1 MKISK
6 ILIGI
11 LCLLSLSGAYAQQT
25 DSFSPLAL
33 SIWAPED
40 DDLPSDAQRVLFN
53 KLSQI
58 ASRQGIAADP
68 GYSRFIFTA
77 HATVTEKFITP
88 TAPPKHAYKMD
99 VTFYIGDGFDGK
111 IFASY
116 NTPVTGVG
124 DNETKAFLDAF
135 KNIQV
140 ANPNYKKFVEQGKA
154 KIIAYYNDKCDAIIR
169 ESKSLTAAQQHDEAI
184 YLLMSIPEECK
195 ACYQKALDAV
205 DAVYQQKIDREG
217 KILLAEANTVWNVEQ
232 TAEGARKAGELLV
245 QIDPNANNFNEA
257 LRLSQKLAER
267 VKALDDRDR
276 TLEREELAFQRKMM
290 EREQTL
296 RFAAVE
302 KSEALERERIRAY
315 REIQK
320 AYAENQPE
328 VQYVHLW

>member
-1 MKISK
+1 
-6 ILIGI
+6 
-11 LCLLSLSGAYAQQT
+11 
-25 DSFSPLAL
+25 
-33 SIWAPED
+33 
-40 DDLPSDAQRVLFN
+40 
-53 KLSQI
+53 
-58 ASRQGIAADP
+58 
-68 GYSRFIFTA
+68 
-77 HATVTEKFITP
+77 
-88 TAPPKHAYKMD
+88 
-99 VTFYIGDGFDGK
+99 
-111 IFASY
+111 
-116 NTPVTGVG
+116 
-124 DNETKAFLDAF
+124 
-135 KNIQV
+135 
-140 ANPNYKKFVEQGKA
+140 
-154 KIIAYYNDKCDAIIR
+154 
-169 ESKSLTAAQQHDEAI
+169 
-184 YLLMSIPEECK
+184 MSIPEECK